1 METRTIIAYALIVA
15 VVFVVAAASYYWLR
29 KRRPIRGRSR
39 DKWSSLLKD

>member
-15 VVFVVAAASYYWLR
+15 VVFVAVAAIVIIR
-29 KRRPIRGRSR
+29 KRRPVKVRSR